1 MDQNNEMKPVFR
13 RKNQRNDLGKIKI
26 AAAAAAAVVLLGL
39 FIFAVLRWTRRPE
52 GKRMPLKHLIAYA
65 VGFLLLAGA
74 VVALEFAVGK
84 SPTLS
89 VAMAYLL
96 EACCAVGFGV
106 ITWQVVM
113 KN

>member
-1 MDQNNEMKPVFR
+1 MLR
-13 RKNQRNDLGKIKI
+13 QRATD
-26 AAAAAAAVVLLGL
+26 
-39 FIFAVLRWTRRPE
+39 
-52 GKRMPLKHLIAYA
+52 PLWPFL
-65 VGFLLLAGA
+65 GFLLLAGA
-74 VVALEFAVGK
+74 VVALEFAVDK